1 MNIIIEALENIELQT
16 DLLQCSHPLNDLPSW
31 KSRSC
36 DNYRL
41 DIEEFLFA
49 GYTSPT
55 AVTLLL
61 LSENQCPVMWRSF
74 FFLPLFFFLFPIV
87 RARPAFPRMVGMSL
101 SCLHSS
107 FSAHVC
113 VAPWLDCNR
122 LRCLL
127 FFFF

>member
-1 MNIIIEALENIELQT
+1 MNIIMEALENTE
-16 DLLQCSHPLNDLPSW
+16 LQCSHALNDLPSW

-55 AVTLLL
+55 AAVIQLLS
-61 LSENQCPVMWRSF
+61 SENQRPVMWRSF
-74 FFLPLFFFLFPIV
+74 FPSSFFLFPIM
-87 RARPAFPRMVGMSL
+87 RARPTFPRMAGMSL

-113 VAPWLDCNR
+113 VAPRLGCNR

-127 FFFF
+127 FFFFFYPL